1 MSRLDVKLKMC
12 KGCAED
18 GFITE
23 IAQAPGVF
31 YLRCRNA
38 DCPTTCWYACG
49 LCKAAYM
56 HYAAE
61 TDADRAKF
69 AKHLR
74 SKHKVTSDIGPS
86 GIQHPSKKQRVA
98 GSDTE
103 EEDDLSADYFP
114 ELVSVDDDM
123 DLVEGA
129 EVP

>member
-1 MSRLDVKLKMC
+1 MSRLNVKLKMC

-23 IAQAPGVF
+23 IAQAPGVY

-61 TDADRAKF
+61 TDADRTKF

-86 GIQHPSKKQRVA
+86 VQRTLNPVQQQKTRLTSDGETMDIERTKPGA
-98 GSDTE
+98 GFS
-103 EEDDLSADYFP
+103 S
-114 ELVSVDDDM
+114 
-123 DLVEGA
+123 
-129 EVP
+129 